1 MLYAL
6 KIATR
11 YLTASKAQT
20 ALLVAGVA
28 VGVFIFIFMSAL
40 IGGLAEFILS
50 RTVGDISHITIEAEE
65 ATPALLISD
74 SVSNEIAGRGHILAI
89 TEKGGTRTA
98 TLADAETW
106 VPLIEAV
113 PGVKAVSP
121 QITGA
126 GFVMRGAQVEQ
137 VVVTG
142 VEAGRESAILDLE
155 GYMVAGPARLGSGLV
170 VLGQSLADDLSLRM
184 GQTVRVQSS
193 AGVSMVLTLSG
204 IFETGNG
211 MLDDSS
217 LYVSLSTARTLFA
230 LPQGVTRIEIKLDDL
245 NAADATALRIRA
257 LTGLDAVSWTDGAAQ
272 LMEALNAQA
281 QTGYFLKT
289 FALITIVI
297 GVASALLLSTYR
309 RRPEIGIMRAMGAG
323 RGFVVFVF
331 VTQGALIGLMGGLT
345 GAGLGY
351 LALLPFPSRDA
362 FQSGTLPLDITQGS
376 YGLAIVLTVIG
387 AVLASILPARSAARV
402 DPVTAIGQ

>member
-6 KIATR
+6 KIAIR

-40 IGGLAEFILS
+40 IGGLAEFIVS
-50 RTVGDISHITIEAEE
+50 RTVGDISHITIQAEN
-65 ATPALLISD
+65 ADPAILIS
-74 SVSNEIAGRGHILAI
+74 NEGQILAV
-89 TEKGGTRTA
+89 TERGGIRTA
-98 TLADAETW
+98 TLANVTTW
-106 VPLIEAV
+106 VPLIETV
-113 PGVKAVSP
+113 PGVIAVSP

-126 GFVMRGAQVEQ
+126 GFLTRGTQTAQVS
-137 VVVTG
+137 VTG
-142 VEAGRESAILDLE
+142 VEPGQESAILDLA
-155 GYMVAGPARLGSGLV
+155 GYIVAGSARLGSGSV
-170 VLGQSLADDLSLRM
+170 VLGQSLADDLSLRL
-184 GQTVRVQSS
+184 GQTVRLQSS
-193 AGVSMVLTLSG
+193 AGVSSVLTISG
-204 IFETGNG
+204 IFRTGNG

-217 LYVSLSTARTLFA
+217 LYVSLPTARTLFA
-230 LPQGVTRIEIKLDDL
+230 LPQGVTRIEIKLRDL

-257 LTGLDAVSWTDGAAQ
+257 LTGLDATSWTSGAEQ

-323 RGFVVFVF
+323 RGFVIFVF

-345 GAGLGY
+345 GVILGY
-351 LALLPFPSRDA
+351 LALLPFPPRDA

-376 YGLAIVLTVIG
+376 YGLAITLTVIG
-387 AVLASILPARSAARV
+387 AILASILPARSAARV

>member
-20 ALLVAGVA
+20 ALLVLGVA

-50 RTVGDISHITIEAEE
+50 RTVGDISHVTITAEDSD
-65 ATPALLISD
+65 PAVLIRPD
-74 SVSNEIAGRGHILAI
+74 GQVLAVTERGHA
-89 TEKGGTRTA
+89 RTA
-98 TLADAETW
+98 TLADAATFI
-106 VPLIEAV
+106 PLIETV
-113 PGVKAVSP
+113 PGVITVSP

-126 GFVMRGAQVEQ
+126 GFLTRGAQVAQ
-137 VVVTG
+137 VSVTG
-142 VEAGRESAILDLE
+142 LEPGRESAILDLD
-155 GYMVAGPARLGSGLV
+155 GYTTQGSARLGSGLI
-170 VLGQSLADDLSLRM
+170 VLGETLADDLSLRL
-184 GQTVRVQSS
+184 GQTLRLQSS
-193 AGVSMVLTLSG
+193 GGVSTVLTLSG
-204 IFETGNG
+204 IYNTGNG
-211 MLDDSS
+211 MIDASS
-217 LYVSLSTARTLFA
+217 TYVSLSTARTLFA
-230 LPQGVTRIEIKLDDL
+230 LPQGVTRIEIKLGDL

-257 LTGLDAVSWTDGAAQ
+257 LTGLDAVPWTDGAEQ

-281 QTGYFLKT
+281 QTGYFLKS

-323 RGFVVFVF
+323 RGFVIFVF
-331 VTQGALIGLMGGLT
+331 VTQGALIGLMGGLS
-345 GAGLGY
+345 GAALGY

-362 FQSGTLPLDITQGS
+362 FEVGTLPMDITQGS
-376 YGLAIVLTVIG
+376 YGLAITLTVIG
-387 AVLASILPARSAARV
+387 AILASILPARAAARV

>member
-20 ALLVAGVA
+20 ALLVTGVA

-50 RTVGDISHITIEAEE
+50 RTVGDISHITIEAE
-65 ATPALLISD
+65 TDDPSVLISPEGH
-74 SVSNEIAGRGHILAI
+74 VLVVAERGR
-89 TEKGGTRTA
+89 TRTA
-98 TLADAETW
+98 TLSEAATW
-106 VPLIEAV
+106 LPLIEGV
-113 PGVKAVSP
+113 PGVRAVSP
-121 QITGA
+121 QISGA
-126 GFVMRGAQVEQ
+126 GFVTRGAQVAQ
-137 VVVTG
+137 VSVTG
-142 VEAGRESAILDLE
+142 VESGRESAILDLA
-155 GYMVAGPARLGSGLV
+155 GYMVEGDVRLGSGLI
-170 VLGQSLADDLSLRM
+170 VLGRDLADDLALSI
-184 GQTVRVQSS
+184 GQTLRLESS
-193 AGVSMVLTLSG
+193 NGVTAALTLSG
-204 IFETGNG
+204 IFKTGNG
-211 MLDDSS
+211 GMDSARAF
-217 LYVSLSTARTLFA
+217 VSLATARTLYA
-230 LPQGVTRIEIKLDDL
+230 MPQGITRIEIKLDDL

-257 LTGLDAVSWTDGAAQ
+257 LTGLDAVPWTDGAEQ

-323 RGFVVFVF
+323 RGFVIFVF
-331 VTQGALIGLMGGLT
+331 VTQGALIGLMGGIM
-345 GAGLGY
+345 GAALGS

-362 FQSGTLPLDITQGS
+362 FEPGTLPMDITQGS
-376 YGLAIVLTVIG
+376 YGLAITLTVIG
-387 AVLASILPARSAARV
+387 AILASILPARSAARV

>member
-11 YLTASKAQT
+11 YLTANKAQT
-20 ALLVAGVA
+20 ALLVSGVA

-50 RTVGDISHITIEAEE
+50 RTVGDISHITIEAET
-65 ATPALLISD
+65 ADPAVLISPEGH
-74 SVSNEIAGRGHILAI
+74 VLVVAERGRARAANLA
-89 TEKGGTRTA
+89 EAA
-98 TLADAETW
+98 TWL
-106 VPLIEAV
+106 PLIEAV
-113 PGVKAVSP
+113 PGVRAVSP

-126 GFVMRGAQVEQ
+126 GFLTRGAQVSQ
-137 VVVTG
+137 VSVSG
-142 VEAGRESAILDLE
+142 VEPGRESAILDLA
-155 GYMVAGPARLGSGLV
+155 GYMVAGDVRLGSGLI
-170 VLGQSLADDLSLRM
+170 VLGRDLADDLALSV
-184 GQTVRVQSS
+184 GQTLRLQS
-193 AGVSMVLTLSG
+193 ANGVTSTLTLSG
-204 IFETGNG
+204 VFKTGNG
-211 MLDDSS
+211 GMDGARAF
-217 LYVSLSTARTLFA
+217 VSLSTARTLFSM
-230 LPQGVTRIEIKLDDL
+230 PQGVTRIEIKLDDL
-245 NAADATALRIRA
+245 NAADATAQRIRA
-257 LTGLDAVSWTDGAAQ
+257 LTGLDAVPWTDGAEQ

-323 RGFVVFVF
+323 RRFVIVVF
-331 VTQGALIGLMGGLT
+331 VTQGALIGLMGGVT
-345 GAGLGY
+345 GAALGY

-362 FQSGTLPLDITQGS
+362 FQPGTLPMDITQGS
-376 YGLAIVLTVIG
+376 YGLAITLTVIG
-387 AVLASILPARSAARV
+387 AILASILPARSAARV

>member
-11 YLTASKAQT
+11 YLTANKAQT
-20 ALLVAGVA
+20 ALLVSGVA

-50 RTVGDISHITIEAEE
+50 RTVGDISHITIEAET
-65 ATPALLISD
+65 ADPAVLISPEGH
-74 SVSNEIAGRGHILAI
+74 VLVVAERGRARAANLA
-89 TEKGGTRTA
+89 EAA
-98 TLADAETW
+98 TWL
-106 VPLIEAV
+106 PLIEAV
-113 PGVKAVSP
+113 PGVRAVSP

-126 GFVMRGAQVEQ
+126 GFLTRGAQVSQ
-137 VVVTG
+137 VSVSG
-142 VEAGRESAILDLE
+142 VEPGRESAILDLA
-155 GYMVAGPARLGSGLV
+155 GYMVAGDVRLGSGLI
-170 VLGQSLADDLSLRM
+170 VLGRDLADDLALSV
-184 GQTVRVQSS
+184 GQTLRLQS
-193 AGVSMVLTLSG
+193 ANGVTSTLTLSG
-204 IFETGNG
+204 IFKTGNG
-211 MLDDSS
+211 GMDGARAF
-217 LYVSLSTARTLFA
+217 VSLSTARTLFSM
-230 LPQGVTRIEIKLDDL
+230 PQGVTRIEIKLDDL
-245 NAADATALRIRA
+245 NAADATAQRIRA
-257 LTGLDAVSWTDGAAQ
+257 LTGLDAVPWTDGAEQ

-323 RGFVVFVF
+323 RGFVIFVF
-331 VTQGALIGLMGGLT
+331 VTQGALIGLMGGVT
-345 GAGLGY
+345 GAALGY

-362 FQSGTLPLDITQGS
+362 FQPGTLPMDITQGS
-376 YGLAIVLTVIG
+376 YGLAITLTVIG
-387 AVLASILPARSAARV
+387 AILASILPARSAARV

>member
-20 ALLVAGVA
+20 ALLVTGVA

-50 RTVGDISHITIEAEE
+50 RTVGDISHITIEAE
-65 ATPALLISD
+65 TDDPSVLISPEGH
-74 SVSNEIAGRGHILAI
+74 VLAVAERGR
-89 TEKGGTRTA
+89 TCTA
-98 TLADAETW
+98 TLSEAATW
-106 VPLIEAV
+106 LPLIEAV
-113 PGVKAVSP
+113 PGVRAVSP
-121 QITGA
+121 QISGA
-126 GFVMRGAQVEQ
+126 GFVTRGAQVAQ
-137 VVVTG
+137 VSVTG
-142 VEAGRESAILDLE
+142 VEPGRESAILDLA
-155 GYMVAGPARLGSGLV
+155 GYMVEGDVRLGSGLI
-170 VLGQSLADDLSLRM
+170 VLGRDLTNDLALSI
-184 GQTVRVQSS
+184 GQTLRLESS
-193 AGVSMVLTLSG
+193 NGVTAALTLSG
-204 IFETGNG
+204 IFKTGNG
-211 MLDDSS
+211 SMDSARAF
-217 LYVSLSTARTLFA
+217 VSLSTARTLYA
-230 LPQGVTRIEIKLDDL
+230 MPQGVTRIEIKLDDL

-257 LTGLDAVSWTDGAAQ
+257 LTGLNAVPWTDGAEQ

-309 RRPEIGIMRAMGAG
+309 RRSEIGIMRAMGAG
-323 RGFVVFVF
+323 RGFVIFVF
-331 VTQGALIGLMGGLT
+331 VTQGALIGLMGGIM
-345 GAGLGY
+345 GAALGY

-362 FQSGTLPLDITQGS
+362 FEPGTLPMDITQGS
-376 YGLAIVLTVIG
+376 YGLAITLTVIG
-387 AVLASILPARSAARV
+387 AILASILPARSAARV

>member
-20 ALLVAGVA
+20 GLLVLGVA

-50 RTVGDISHITIEAEE
+50 RTVGDISHVTITAEDPDP
-65 ATPALLISD
+65 TLLISAD
-74 SVSNEIAGRGHILAI
+74 GHVLAVTERGRA
-89 TEKGGTRTA
+89 RTA
-98 TLADAETW
+98 TLAEAATYI
-106 VPLIEAV
+106 PLIEAV
-113 PGVKAVSP
+113 PGVAAVSP

-126 GFVMRGAQVEQ
+126 GFLTRGAQVAQ
-137 VVVTG
+137 VGVTG
-142 VEAGRESAILDLE
+142 VESGRESAILDLD
-155 GYMVAGPARLGSGLV
+155 GYMVEGTGRLGSGLI
-170 VLGQSLADDLSLRM
+170 VLGRTLADDLSLRL
-184 GQTVRVQSS
+184 GQTLRLQSS
-193 AGVSMVLTLSG
+193 GGVSAVLTLSG
-204 IFETGNG
+204 IFDTGNG
-211 MLDDSS
+211 MIDGSS
-217 LYVSLSTARTLFA
+217 VFVALPTARTLFA
-230 LPQGVTRIEIKLDDL
+230 LPQGVTRIEIKLADL
-245 NAADATALRIRA
+245 NTADATALRIRA
-257 LTGLDAVSWTDGAAQ
+257 FTGLDAVPWTDGAAQ

-323 RGFVVFVF
+323 RGFVIFVF
-331 VTQGALIGLMGGLT
+331 VTQGALIGLMGGLS
-345 GAGLGY
+345 GAALGY

-362 FQSGTLPLDITQGS
+362 FKVGTLPMDITQGS
-376 YGLAIVLTVIG
+376 YGLAITLTVIG
-387 AVLASILPARSAARV
+387 AILASILPARAAARV

>member
-20 ALLVAGVA
+20 GLLVLGVA

-50 RTVGDISHITIEAEE
+50 RTVGDISHVTITAE
-65 ATPALLISD
+65 TPDPLIL
-74 SVSNEIAGRGHILAI
+74 ITPQGHILAV
-89 TEKGGTRTA
+89 TERGRTRTA
-98 TLADAETW
+98 TLAEAATFL
-106 VPLIEAV
+106 PLIETV
-113 PGVKAVSP
+113 PGVVAVSP

-126 GFVMRGAQVEQ
+126 GFLARGAQVAQ
-137 VVVTG
+137 VSVTG
-142 VEAGRESAILDLE
+142 VEPGRESAILNLD
-155 GYMVAGPARLGSGLV
+155 GYMVEGSARLGSGLV
-170 VLGQSLADDLSLRM
+170 VLGQSLADDLSLRL
-184 GQTVRVQSS
+184 GQTLRLQSS
-193 AGVSMVLTLSG
+193 GGVSAVLTLSG
-204 IFETGNG
+204 TFDTGNG
-211 MLDDSS
+211 RMDDSS
-217 LYVSLSTARTLFA
+217 VFVALTTARTLFA
-230 LPQGVTRIEIKLDDL
+230 LPQGVTRIEIKLADL
-245 NAADATALRIRA
+245 NTADTTALRIRA
-257 LTGLDAVSWTDGAAQ
+257 LTGLDAVPWTDGAAQ

-323 RGFVVFVF
+323 RGFVIFVF
-331 VTQGALIGLMGGLT
+331 VTQGALIGLMGGVM
-345 GAGLGY
+345 GAALGY

-362 FQSGTLPLDITQGS
+362 FEVGTLPMDITQGS
-376 YGLAIVLTVIG
+376 YGLAITLTVIG
-387 AVLASILPARSAARV
+387 AILASILPARSAARV